1 MKVARYLRKSRAD
14 ENAGLE
20 ETLAKHRAI
29 LDAYAKEH
37 GLIIT
42 ADYEEVASGETL
54 YARPEMLRLLEAV
67 ENCEYDAVL
76 VMDIDRLGRSSMR
89 DQGMILDAFKHSG
102 TKIITPDKT
111 YDLSDEMDEELT
123 EFKTF
128 MSRRELKIINK
139 RLRRGLRQT
148 IENGGYI
155 ANAPYG
161 YRKTVKDRRPTLE
174 IYEPEAAFVRM
185 IFDLYVNQGVG
196 CTVIAE
202 TLNSLGA
209 KPHRSAQFGRT
220 SIMHILKNPTFT
232 GKVVWDRKKHIRKG
246 QQGNEKHI
254 TIYQPQEKW
263 IVTDGIH
270 PPIIDQETFSKA
282 QEIMKGRYIPPSND
296 GTVKSSLA
304 GLVNCGQCGKLMQ
317 RMGAHQKVPYLLCNT
332 KGCVAG
338 SKFQLV
344 EDRLLS
350 MLEDKAEE
358 LEKESAQVKTQDLER
373 MAQAMAATQG
383 EILKAQAQRERL
395 HDLLEQ
401 GVYDI
406 PTFQERYGFLTQRL
420 DKLTKTVQN
429 QEKAIEAAKGEDR
442 RKMAQ
447 KIRSV
452 LAVYTTSDAQTRNQ
466 LLKTLITHVVYN
478 KPKKSKSNEFTL
490 VFELKYF

>member
-29 LDAYAKEH
+29 LDNYAREH
-37 GLIIT
+37 SLTIV

-67 ENCEYDAVL
+67 ENCSYDAVL

-89 DQGMILDAFKHSG
+89 DQGIILDAFKYSG

-128 MSRRELKIINK
+128 ISRRELKIINK
-139 RLRRGLRQT
+139 RLQRGLRQT

-196 CTVIAE
+196 CTIIAE

-209 KPHRSAQFGRT
+209 KPHRSSSFSRT
-220 SIMHILKNPTFT
+220 SVMHILKNPTFT

-246 QQGNEKHI
+246 KQGNEKHI
-254 TIYQPQEKW
+254 TIYQPPEKW

-270 PPIIDQETFSKA
+270 PPIIDTATFEKA
-282 QEIMKGRYIPPSND
+282 QEIMKNLYIPPSND

-304 GLVNCGQCGKLMQ
+304 GLVHCARCGKLMQ
-317 RMGAHQKVPYLLCNT
+317 RMGAHQKTPYLLCNT

-338 SKFQLV
+338 SQFQLV
-344 EDRLLS
+344 EQRLLS
-350 MLEDKAEE
+350 MLEEKAQE
-358 LEKESAQVKTQDLER
+358 LEKQSAQIKTQDLEQ
-373 MAQAMAATQG
+373 MAQAIAATQG
-383 EILKAQAQRERL
+383 DIAKAKVQRDRL

-401 GVYDI
+401 GIYDI
-406 PTFQERYGFLTQRL
+406 PTFQERYGLITQRL
-420 DKLTKTVQN
+420 DKLEEIMHN
-429 QEKAIEAAKGEDR
+429 QEKALEAIRGENR
-442 RKMAQ
+442 RAMAE

-466 LLKTLITHVVYN
+466 LLKSLIDHIVYD
-478 KPKKSKSNEFTL
+478 KPKKAKSNEFTL
-490 VFELKYF
+490 VFGLKYF